1 MGTKHKTHSIDTETL
16 EVDPMEENDA
26 VQPETTTTAEQQS
39 SKKKN
44 KKKDEEHHQR
54 ITIKIEVV
62 KERPDRSLPVIGYFP
77 SGYDPDKR
85 AEEPSVKVL
94 RNVKRKHR
102 VKVVVK
108 PNESSPVTFVG
119 TNYSGEGAVPQ
130 MGLTTLGVF
139 NKRTKTLKIVPIDSN
154 KIFRLEPRVGDYDP
168 AIDDA
173 MVENEPTVEDYKPN
187 FNFSTKK
194 AEQSAKKERALRAYR
209 GPEGEEDLNGK
220 MADAIVNMKAVEVCA
235 EASSIG
241 RNVPP
246 YDLSATRP
254 QQAYPLEK
262 IILKGEWQYLTDI
275 DELLQQGKNLKT
287 EGYPLFVCNRIHKIE
302 EVKDEEVKESLA
314 CIFSYINHLIKFK
327 DKNSKEGQFK
337 DKKREDGRS
346 SEEHYRLPNILSQKF
361 HDMFANTEAKWNR
374 LADDKRQLL
383 ISYVL
388 VLTLFVDNFKTD
400 FSDIAKDLRMQT
412 GDLRTHFEYLGCKF
426 VREHSMTLATL
437 PAPLKFPDPRMRRR
451 R

>member
-1 MGTKHKTHSIDTETL
+1 MGKKHKTHSIDTQTL

-26 VQPETTTTAEQQS
+26 VQA
-39 SKKKN
+39 SKKKQKKN
-44 KKKDEEHHQR
+44 KKKDEEDHQR
-54 ITIKIEVV
+54 INIKIEVV
-62 KERPDRSLPVIGYFP
+62 NERPDKSLPVIGYFP

-85 AEEPSVKVL
+85 AEEPVVKVL

-130 MGLTTLGVF
+130 MCTYTLGVF
-139 NKRTKTLKIVPIDSN
+139 NKRTRTLKIVPIDSN
-154 KIFRLEPRVGDYDP
+154 KIFRLEPRIGDYDP

-173 MVENEPTVEDYKPN
+173 MVENEPTVEDNKPN

-220 MADAIVNMKAVEVCA
+220 MADAMINMKALEVCA

-337 DKKREDGRS
+337 DKKSKDGRS
-346 SEEHYRLPNILSQKF
+346 SEEHYKLPNILSQKF
-361 HDMFANTEAKWNR
+361 NDMFANTESRW
-374 LADDKRQLL
+374 LAGDKKDLL
-383 ISYVL
+383 IRYVL
-388 VLTLFVDNFKTD
+388 VLALFVDDFKTD
-400 FSDIAKDLRMQT
+400 FTDIAKDLRMTT
-412 GDLRTHFEYLGCKF
+412 GALRTHFEYLGCRIVKQ
-426 VREHSMTLATL
+426 HNMTFAKLS
-437 PAPLKFPDPRMRRR
+437 APLDFSKADKRRR
-451 R
+451 RRR